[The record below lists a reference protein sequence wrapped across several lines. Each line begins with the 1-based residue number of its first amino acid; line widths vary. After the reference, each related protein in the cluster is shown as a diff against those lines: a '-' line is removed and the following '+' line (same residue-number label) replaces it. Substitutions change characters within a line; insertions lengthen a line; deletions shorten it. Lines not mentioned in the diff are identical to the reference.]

1 MKLAF
6 KKKDEIKPFQTKAE
20 CGLTQTEF
28 LNYPKAGMQ
37 NHTDNTESA
46 ADSNLMNAH
55 SKATAPGE
63 GILQHGLYNI
73 RAAR

>member
-1 MKLAF
+1 
-6 KKKDEIKPFQTKAE
+6 
-20 CGLTQTEF
+20 
-28 LNYPKAGMQ
+28 MQ

-63 GILQHGLYNI
+63 GTLQHGLYNI

>member
-1 MKLAF
+1 
-6 KKKDEIKPFQTKAE
+6 
-20 CGLTQTEF
+20 
-28 LNYPKAGMQ
+28 MQ

>member
-1 MKLAF
+1 
-6 KKKDEIKPFQTKAE
+6 
-20 CGLTQTEF
+20 
-28 LNYPKAGMQ
+28 MQ

-63 GILQHGLYNI
+63 GTLQHGLYNI
-73 RAAR
+73 RAARQYIRGVTFSTFGPCFRSQFTIPFFFLLFKEYLK